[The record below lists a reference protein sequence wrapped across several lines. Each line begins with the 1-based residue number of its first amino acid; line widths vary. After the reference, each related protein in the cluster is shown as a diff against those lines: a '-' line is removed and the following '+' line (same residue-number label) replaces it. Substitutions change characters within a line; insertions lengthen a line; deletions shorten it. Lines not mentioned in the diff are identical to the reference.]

1 MLWSRKFNM
10 RHCLSLIIPLKKS
23 SLFLIVTLLFAC
35 GFSNTSFSQPSFNEG
50 SFRNMTAKERYRFV
64 HDYPFWK
71 VYDVKKLSTI
81 LTQMVG
87 IAVEKKDYHSELAL
101 KYYTSLVSGKVGF
114 KIPKGKNANDV
125 LTEMQ
130 KIAIQQGYEV
140 EDVVAFCYLT
150 NNLYLGQKLSKEQYY
165 VDVQHCFEQLQRV
178 GFEKFKDYNVA
189 GLLFNFGK
197 CLWDL
202 GDLDKAYQYLSIAER
217 FIEPT
222 VEGGFHYTQV
232 LNYLQTYWQKKKDY
246 NKAIF
251 YAKKIL
257 VYHQNL
263 QVEELEQK
271 FWNRFWLNFSALD
284 IASLLIEQGK
294 IKEGEFY
301 ANKGYQLIKTQFSL
315 DSIVSMQAEF
325 DVLMVLIP
333 IKLKLG
339 KTHEVNTLLERATT
353 IKNNL
358 SPKGLLDYFKPL
370 KLYKYSSEYQ
380 EEQGNFAAAL
390 HYTHLAQKLQDSLNL
405 RNDAQKLSQMQL
417 RYEVEKYAGHLKMI
431 ENEKQLQKYLRNAVL
446 VILLL
451 VVGFA
456 YVNLRRLHHK
466 HRQKEKEL
474 ANAQYDLNSLTQ
486 HFRKMSD
493 LAENLRHENEKLITN
508 DNQNEY
514 LEQLISSTILTDE
527 DWTNFK
533 VMFEKVHP
541 GYIQVQKEKYPDLTN
556 AETRLLMLEKLDLSA
571 QEMANMIGVNKNTI
585 HQTRLRLRRKTNDRV

>member
-1 MLWSRKFNM
+1 
-10 RHCLSLIIPLKKS
+10 
-23 SLFLIVTLLFAC
+23 
-35 GFSNTSFSQPSFNEG
+35 
-50 SFRNMTAKERYRFV
+50 MTQNERYRFV
-64 HDYPFWK
+64 HDFPFWK
-71 VYDVKKLSTI
+71 IDNVAQLSTI
-81 LTQMVG
+81 LTQMID
-87 IAVEKKDYHSELAL
+87 IASEKKDYHSQLEL
-101 KYYTSLVSGKVGF
+101 KYYTFLISGHVGF
-114 KIPKGKNANDV
+114 KIPNGRNANDV
-125 LTEMQ
+125 LSEMQ
-130 KIAIQQGYEV
+130 KNATQQGYEV
-140 EDVVAFCYLT
+140 EEVVAFCHLT

-165 VDVQHCFEQLQRV
+165 LDVQYCFEQLQRV

-189 GLLFNFGK
+189 GLLFDFGK

-222 VEGGFHYTQV
+222 IEGGFHYTQV
-232 LNYLQTYWQKKKDY
+232 LSYLQTYWKDKKDY
-246 NKAIF
+246 DKSIF

-257 VYHQNL
+257 NFHQNL
-263 QVEELEQK
+263 QIVTPEQR
-271 FWNRFWLNFSALD
+271 FWNHFWLNFSSID
-284 IASLLIEQGK
+284 IASALIEQGK
-294 IKEGEFY
+294 IKEGELY
-301 ANKGYQLIKTQFSL
+301 ANKSYELIKSQFSL

-325 DVLMVLIP
+325 DALMVLIP
-333 IKLKLG
+333 IRLKLG
-339 KTHEVNTLLERATT
+339 KAREVDSLLERATT
-353 IKNNL
+353 IRNNL
-358 SPKGLLDYFKPL
+358 VPKGLLDYFKNI
-370 KLYKYSSEYQ
+370 KLYKYSSEY
-380 EEQGNFAAAL
+380 EEIQGNFATAL

-405 RNDAQKLSQMQL
+405 RNDTQKLSQMQL

-466 HRQKEKEL
+466 HHQKEKEL

-493 LAENLRHENEKLITN
+493 LAESLRHENEKLIIN

-533 VMFEKVHP
+533 MIFEKVHP
-541 GYIQVQKEKYPDLTN
+541 GYIQTQKEKYPDLTN
-556 AETRLLMLEKLDLSA
+556 AETRLLILEKLNLSA

-585 HQTRLRLRRKTNDRV
+585 HQTRLRLRRKTNDIV